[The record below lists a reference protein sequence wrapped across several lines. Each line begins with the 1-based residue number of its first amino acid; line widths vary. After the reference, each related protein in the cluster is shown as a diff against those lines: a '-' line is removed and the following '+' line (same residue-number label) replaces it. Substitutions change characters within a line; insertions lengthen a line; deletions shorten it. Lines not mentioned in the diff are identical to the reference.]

1 MKREYD
7 FSAAARGRFYRE
19 STKLRLPVSNEEPNW
34 FGPAGR
40 LGEFLLE
47 EVKGTLDSYRAQPRR
62 VTEDANS
69 EQNTAHGG
77 YAHRQLFELVQNSA
91 DALLDAPKGQSI
103 LIRLTERFLYCAD
116 DGTHVDED
124 GIVGLMFS
132 RMSSKRTSKR
142 NTRPIGRFGLGF
154 KSVLGVTDAPEF
166 YSRPVSFRF
175 DKTRAMVR
183 IAEVAHADRYPV
195 LRLPEPIDP
204 GEMRSTDEELSEL
217 MSWATNIVRLPL
229 KTGAHDD
236 LAKQIRDFPPEFL
249 LFVDHVRYL
258 TLEDGERSRDFMLH
272 RQDGELRLDT
282 GEGTARWRR
291 FDTTHRLSAEAR
303 DDWPLHDDSDDALVQ
318 WAVPLDRLDR
328 PGHFWAFFPTMTA
341 SLVAGILNAPWKTNE
356 DRQNLLSGPYNDE
369 LIEAAVAMIAE
380 ALPKLAADDDPAR
393 HLDALPRRHQGGDT
407 EQADLIR
414 KHLFSN
420 LHEREIVPDQD
431 GNLCAVGE
439 VSYPPKELTADRGT
453 DMVPF
458 ERWASFPGRPSN
470 WLHHEALT
478 RNRLATI
485 GRLFPRRWRGD
496 SPSAPRATIAEWLE
510 ALVKRQKPADAV
522 QASMAA
528 VQTAA
533 AISPETR
540 SNKRLGNIVLTVTG
554 DWRAPDPDR
563 LFLPDEPPNGDGI
576 ADPMS
581 GVHPELVSD
590 RDTLAALKQLG
601 LKPPSPGSRF
611 RLAATRVLG
620 KGSDQSPDDRLHE
633 EFWIS
638 SRKVSDQVAFVII
651 QEFKDDW
658 TKQETWPTKLRVRT
672 RAGTW
677 RSLHSVLLPGE
688 IVPGD
693 GSRDDELTVD
703 TCFHE
708 PDDRLLRA
716 LGATDRPHDGCDL
729 SSEQSYTSF
738 RDSCRCRYS
747 EQDNLPHNPNQ
758 WYLRFKSSKGV
769 GPLDVLAILSDEGNT
784 LYTDALLNLDASF
797 EPWTMRHT
805 GTNRRSYPEM
815 RCKSLAMHMLRAY
828 GRIRTPG
835 GIEPL
840 ADALGP
846 HPKSPEALHALLAH
860 PKADKVKAAFDL
872 IEPAP
877 EFFGEDDPIP
887 LTDIWPGLEQY
898 LPAYRRTCR
907 LVRCERILLVGQPRE
922 CIFHASS
929 IYLADTAG
937 DDELRK
943 LRLVADGLDLGL
955 SFTQLDAILRRKTP
969 QEIEERR
976 AAVRQRATDAE
987 RLLEAV
993 GEQALR
999 TGLPGSLLAV
1009 LESDG
1014 VTLTGTDIAEA
1025 AIATWHTDA
1034 LKRHKSALEPLD
1046 PPSQWAGSPRAVEF
1060 VRSLGFSA
1068 EWAGTRDGKR
1078 APFVEVEG
1086 PYSLPELHDYQQA
1099 IAKNVRTM
1107 LLGDHGNGTERRGMI
1122 SMPTGSG
1129 KTRVAVQAI
1138 VEAMRDD
1145 GFRGGVLW
1153 VADRD
1158 ELCEQA
1164 VEAWRQVWSSIG
1176 AQAVRLRISRMWG
1189 GLERPQPTSE
1199 LHVIVATIQTLNAK
1213 LSNQPGEYEF
1223 LASFKL
1229 VVFDEA
1235 HRSIAPTFTSVM
1247 QDIGLTRFQ
1256 RAGEPFLLGLTAT
1269 PYRGRDEDETARL
1282 VRRYGN
1288 HRLDSG
1294 AFASDEPEAVIRQL
1308 QDMGVL
1314 AQADHETIEGE
1325 TFPLDAILDDS
1336 LDKDEL
1342 KRMLDEWLALPW
1354 LPRSVEERIAQS
1366 AERTRRIIAAYE
1378 THIRPDWP
1386 VLIFATSVEHART
1399 VAALLNRKG
1408 IRSRAVSGET
1418 EPATRRRVVE
1428 EFRRGE
1434 VRALVNYGVFR
1445 EGFDA
1450 PRTRAIIVAR
1460 PVYSPNLYFQMIGRG
1475 LRGPL
1480 NGGDDRC
1487 LVLNVQDN
1495 IENFDRKLAFSELDW
1510 LWA

>member
-1 MKREYD
+1 
-7 FSAAARGRFYRE
+7 
-19 STKLRLPVSNEEPNW
+19 
-34 FGPAGR
+34 
-40 LGEFLLE
+40 
-47 EVKGTLDSYRAQPRR
+47 
-62 VTEDANS
+62 
-69 EQNTAHGG
+69 
-77 YAHRQLFELVQNSA
+77 
-91 DALLDAPKGQSI
+91 
-103 LIRLTERFLYCAD
+103 
-116 DGTHVDED
+116 
-124 GIVGLMFS
+124 
-132 RMSSKRTSKR
+132 
-142 NTRPIGRFGLGF
+142 
-154 KSVLGVTDAPEF
+154 
-166 YSRPVSFRF
+166 
-175 DKTRAMVR
+175 
-183 IAEVAHADRYPV
+183 
-195 LRLPEPIDP
+195 
-204 GEMRSTDEELSEL
+204 
-217 MSWATNIVRLPL
+217 
-229 KTGAHDD
+229 
-236 LAKQIRDFPPEFL
+236 
-249 LFVDHVRYL
+249 
-258 TLEDGERSRDFMLH
+258 
-272 RQDGELRLDT
+272 
-282 GEGTARWRR
+282 
-291 FDTTHRLSAEAR
+291 
-303 DDWPLHDDSDDALVQ
+303 
-318 WAVPLDRLDR
+318 
-328 PGHFWAFFPTMTA
+328 
-341 SLVAGILNAPWKTNE
+341 
-356 DRQNLLSGPYNDE
+356 
-369 LIEAAVAMIAE
+369 
-380 ALPKLAADDDPAR
+380 
-393 HLDALPRRHQGGDT
+393 
-407 EQADLIR
+407 
-414 KHLFSN
+414 
-420 LHEREIVPDQD
+420 
-431 GNLCAVGE
+431 
-439 VSYPPKELTADRGT
+439 
-453 DMVPF
+453 
-458 ERWASFPGRPSN
+458 
-470 WLHHEALT
+470 
-478 RNRLATI
+478 
-485 GRLFPRRWRGD
+485 
-496 SPSAPRATIAEWLE
+496 
-510 ALVKRQKPADAV
+510 
-522 QASMAA
+522 MAA
-528 VQTAA
+528 IQTAA
-533 AISPETR
+533 AIPPAIR
-540 SNKRLGNIVLTVTG
+540 SNEELGDIVLTASG
-554 DWRAPDPDR
+554 AWRSPDPAH
-563 LFLPDEPPNGDGI
+563 LFLPDESLNGEGS
-576 ADPMS
+576 ADPAS
-581 GVHPELVSD
+581 YVHPKLASD
-590 RDTLAALKQLG
+590 PDTLTALKELG
-601 LKPPSPGSRF
+601 FKPPSMESRF
-611 RLAATRVLG
+611 RLVAKRVLQG
-620 KGSDQSPDDRLHE
+620 EQESEPDLLE
-633 EFWIS
+633 KFWVA
-638 SRKVSDQVAFVII
+638 SRKLKVEHAHAVIRESRTVI
-651 QEFKDDW
+651 CYSRMGGLRWERR
-658 TKQETWPTKLRVRT
+658 EAWPTKLRVRT
-672 RAGTW
+672 RAGAW
-677 RSLHSVLLPGE
+677 QLLHSVLLPGE

-693 GSRDDELTVD
+693 GSRDDDATVD
-703 TCFHE
+703 TGFHE
-708 PDDRLLRA
+708 ADDALLRT
-716 LGATDRPHDGCDL
+716 LGVTETPHDGGDL
-729 SSEQSYTSF
+729 SLEPQFESH
-738 RDSCRCRYS
+738 RDSWRHKYRARDDLRHRPDLS
-747 EQDNLPHNPNQ
+747 
-758 WYLRFKSSKGV
+758 YLDFTSARNT
-769 GPLDVLAILSDEGNT
+769 GPLQVLTVLSDEGRS
-784 LYTDALLNLDASF
+784 LHTDALLKLDACY
-797 EPWTMRHT
+797 EPWTMWHT
-805 GTNRRSYPEM
+805 GKNPRSYPKM
-815 RCKSLAMHMLRAY
+815 RCDSLAIHMLREH
-828 GRIRTPG
+828 GRVRTSGG

-860 PKADKVKAAFDL
+860 PKADKLKAAFDL

-877 EFFGEDDPIP
+877 EFFGEGDPIP
-887 LTDIWPGLEQY
+887 LIDVWPGLEQY

-907 LVRCERILLVGQPRE
+907 LIRCERILLVGQPRE

-943 LRLVADGLDLGL
+943 LRLVADELDLGL

-969 QEIEERR
+969 REIEERR
-976 AAVRQRATDAE
+976 AAVRQHATDAE

-1014 VTLTGTDIAEA
+1014 VTLAGTDIADA

-1046 PPSQWAGSPRAVEF
+1046 PPSQWAGSLRAVEF

-1068 EWAGTRDGKR
+1068 EWAGTRGGKR
-1078 APFVEVEG
+1078 DPFVEVEG
-1086 PYSLPELHDYQQA
+1086 PYSLPELHGYQQA

-1107 LLGDHGNGTERRGMI
+1107 LLGDHGDGAERRGMI

-1176 AQAVRLRISRMWG
+1176 AHAVRLRISRMWDR
-1189 GLERPQPTSE
+1189 LERPQPTSE
-1199 LHVIVATIQTLNAK
+1199 LHIIVATVQTLHAR

-1223 LASFKL
+1223 LASFRL

-1235 HRSIAPTFTSVM
+1235 HRSITSTSTSVM
-1247 QDIGLTRFQ
+1247 RDIGLTRFQ
-1256 RAGEPFLLGLTAT
+1256 RADEPFLLGLTAT

-1294 AFASDEPEAVIRQL
+1294 TFASDEPEAVIRQL

-1386 VLIFATSVEHART
+1386 VLIFATSVEHAQT

-1408 IRSRAVSGET
+1408 VRSRAVSGET